1 MKLDELKKYIELA
14 ETKYRENP
22 ALQQLVNTAA
32 GAGIGYGLGSIEV
45 SKDPKSRWRGNL
57 FGTDKGLSRRIGAL
71 TGAIAGLHAPILKKA
86 EGVGPVGDVIAG
98 YPGAALLGAVP
109 GGAMVPS
116 AAYIAGLLSKED
128 NSQKSIGPAF
138 IPGVSSYRLGNR
150 IKTQVK
156 RELRQIEED
165 EKNKGARPVAHAVA
179 EHLGAGTSMLAPI
192 LAGAGIGGAVDGK
205 NGALIGGA
213 TGAAAASVATLAG
226 AIAAAIKRRRTA
238 KEQIE
243 ADKGSVLAKYLIPGA
258 AAYGQYKRLG
268 RSQGERDEAEA
279 KGKSEKKAE
288 LPDWSNIKG
297 NINWSA
303 FKQKLQ
309 EVKDWYESRPAEQR
323 ALIGAGVGLGGG
335 ALLGKLMGR
344 TGTGAVAGALA
355 GAGAGAYWN
364 HVRKA
369 IDAAR
374 SSGGISKAVS
384 AVKPVVEDATKKTK
398 DRIDAI
404 AKKLGVT
411 DKNTG
416 TGESAAAKALA
427 ATGAVK

>member
-1 MKLDELKKYIELA
+1 
-14 ETKYRENP
+14 
-22 ALQQLVNTAA
+22 
-32 GAGIGYGLGSIEV
+32 
-45 SKDPKSRWRGNL
+45 
-57 FGTDKGLSRRIGAL
+57 
-71 TGAIAGLHAPILKKA
+71 
-86 EGVGPVGDVIAG
+86 
-98 YPGAALLGAVP
+98 
-109 GGAMVPS
+109 MVPS

-192 LAGAGIGGAVDGK
+192 LAGVGIGGAVDGK
-205 NGALIGGA
+205 DGALIGGA

-243 ADKGSVLAKYLIPGA
+243 SDKGSVLAKYLVPGTA
-258 AAYGQYKRLG
+258 VYGKYKRLG

-288 LPDWSNIKG
+288 INLPDWSAIKG
-297 NINWSA
+297 NVNWDA
-303 FKQKLQ
+303 IKQKIQ
-309 EVKDWYESRPAEQR
+309 EAKDWYESRPAEQR

-384 AVKPVVEDATKKTK
+384 AVKPVVEDATKKTR

-416 TGESAAAKALA
+416 TKENAAAKALA
-427 ATGAVK
+427 ATGAVQ